1 MNSVYHLLYTACMAK
16 RNAKQTK
23 LHLAILQQIVTL
35 STSGFGVVA
44 ALAWNN
50 VIQELVNTH
59 IKPYLPQGS
68 SLLSLFIYA
77 TIVTILAVITTIQ
90 LSRLIE
96 KLENLK
102 K

>member
-1 MNSVYHLLYTACMAK
+1 M
-16 RNAKQTK
+16 
-23 LHLAILQQIVTL
+23 L

-50 VIQELVNTH
+50 VIKELVEAH

-77 TIVTILAVITTIQ
+77 TIVTILAVVTTVQ
-90 LSRLIE
+90 LSRLVE
-96 KLENLK
+96 RLEERSK

>member
-1 MNSVYHLLYTACMAK
+1 MAK
-16 RNAKQTK
+16 KESKKQTRI
-23 LHLAILQQIVTL
+23 HLAILQQMVML

-50 VIQELVNTH
+50 VIKELVEAH

-77 TIVTILAVITTIQ
+77 TIVTILAVVTTVQ
-90 LSRLIE
+90 LSRLVE
-96 KLENLK
+96 RLEERSK

>member
-1 MNSVYHLLYTACMAK
+1 MAK
-16 RNAKQTK
+16 KESKKQTRI
-23 LHLAILQQIVTL
+23 HLAILQQIVTL

-50 VIQELVNTH
+50 VIQELVTTH
-59 IKPYLPQGS
+59 IKPYLPKGS
-68 SLLSLFIYA
+68 SILSLFIYA
-77 TIVTILAVITTIQ
+77 TIVTILAVVVTIQ

-96 KLENLK
+96 RLERLK